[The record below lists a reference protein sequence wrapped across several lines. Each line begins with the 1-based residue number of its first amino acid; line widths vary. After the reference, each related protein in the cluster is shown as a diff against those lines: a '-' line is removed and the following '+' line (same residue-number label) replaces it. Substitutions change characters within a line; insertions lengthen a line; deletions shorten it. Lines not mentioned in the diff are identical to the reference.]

1 MSNFFHRLLNPHCEH
16 CAMEEEKK
24 FQRDSYNPT
33 IELLKDEINRLQR
46 INDSLV
52 ARLENNLNPVEVT
65 DKPVESESKLPV
77 PITPRKT
84 SWEVKKRELEAED
97 RHRARVL
104 RKLQESGVDVDK
116 PMPLSDL
123 EKEISDAKERIAN
136 AG

>member
-24 FQRDSYNPT
+24 FQRDSHNPT
-33 IELLKDEINRLQR
+33 IELLKDEIERLRR
-46 INDSLV
+46 INDSLM
-52 ARLENNLNPVEVT
+52 AKLESFHTEPEPNPLPINVQET
-65 DKPVESESKLPV
+65 PLPV
-77 PITPRKT
+77 TPRKT
-84 SWEVKKRELEAED
+84 SWQVKQRELEAED

-104 RKLQESGVDVDK
+104 RKLQESGVDIDK

>member
-24 FQRDSYNPT
+24 FQRDSHNPT
-33 IELLKDEINRLQR
+33 IELLKDEIERLRR
-46 INDSLV
+46 INDSLM
-52 ARLENNLNPVEVT
+52 AKLESFHTEPESNPLPINVHET
-65 DKPVESESKLPV
+65 PLPV
-77 PITPRKT
+77 TPRKT
-84 SWEVKKRELEAED
+84 SWQVKQRELEAED

-104 RKLQESGVDVDK
+104 RKLQESGVDIDK